1 MPSVHDFVPID
12 EGFEKAGTVL
22 VSEGG
27 SWLSDHAQAALGAS
41 ERVAVEVEDA
51 RMIERSVVVRVHW
64 FTGSGPFVTLD
75 ADVRLDPMPTQHAH
89 LSFSGTYELSSN
101 GHDQTTEQHL
111 TESCVRRFLVEVA
124 AALESGDTN
133 TKMS

>member
-1 MPSVHDFVPID
+1 VPAVHDFVPID
-12 EGFEKAGTVL
+12 EGFERAGTVL
-22 VSEGG
+22 VSDGG
-27 SWLSDHAQAALGAS
+27 SWLSKYAQAALRTS

-64 FTGSGPFVTLD
+64 STGSGPFITLD
-75 ADVRLDPMPTQHAH
+75 GDVRLDPMPTEHAH

-111 TESCVRRFLVEVA
+111 TESFVRRFLVDVA
-124 AALESGDTN
+124 AALETGDT
-133 TKMS
+133 KVS

>member
-1 MPSVHDFVPID
+1 VPAVHDFVPID

-22 VSEGG
+22 ISDGG
-27 SWLSDHAQAALGAS
+27 SWLSEHAQAALGSS

-64 FTGSGPFVTLD
+64 STGSGPFTTLD

-89 LSFSGTYELSSN
+89 LSFSGTYEASLN
-101 GHDQTTEQHL
+101 GHDQTTERHL
-111 TESCVRRFLVEVA
+111 TESCVRRFLADVA
-124 AALESGDTN
+124 AALKSGDT
-133 TKMS
+133 KVS

>member
-1 MPSVHDFVPID
+1 VPAVHDFVPID
-12 EGFEKAGTVL
+12 EGFEKAGSML
-22 VSEGG
+22 ISDG
-27 SWLSDHAQAALGAS
+27 SAWLTERAEVALGAS

-64 FTGSGPFVTLD
+64 STASGPFTTLD

-89 LSFSGTYELSSN
+89 LSFSGTYEVSRN

-111 TESCVRRFLVEVA
+111 TESCVRRFLVDVA
-124 AALESGDTN
+124 AALESGDTKA
-133 TKMS
+133 T